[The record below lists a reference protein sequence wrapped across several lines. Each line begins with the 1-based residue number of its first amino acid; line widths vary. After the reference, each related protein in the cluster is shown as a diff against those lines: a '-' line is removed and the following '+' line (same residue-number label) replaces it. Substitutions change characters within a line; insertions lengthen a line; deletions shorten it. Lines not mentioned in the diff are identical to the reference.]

1 MNSSSI
7 WEQIGRQFSLRWGE
21 LLVSVGEHI
30 QLVLISMV
38 IAIII
43 GVPAGILVSR
53 YSFLRTWIIG
63 GASILQTIPSLAL
76 LGFMIPILGIGMK
89 TAIAA
94 LFLYSLLPIIRN
106 TFTGIKDVDPSVIE
120 AARGMGMTGAQILLR
135 VQLPLAMSVILAGIR
150 TATVINVG
158 TATLA
163 AFIGAGGLG
172 DFIFLGITRNIDAL
186 ILLGALPAAIMALLL
201 DYLLGLLERWTTP
214 RGLKI

>member
-1 MNSSSI
+1 MTISI

-21 LLVSVGEHI
+21 LLISTGEHI
-30 QLVLISMV
+30 QLVFLSML
-38 IAIII
+38 IAIAI
-43 GVPAGILVSR
+43 GIPAGILVTRFDS
-53 YSFLRTWIIG
+53 LKMWIIG

-76 LGFMIPILGIGMK
+76 LGFMIPILGIGTK
-89 TAIAA
+89 TAVAA

-106 TFTGIKDVDPSVIE
+106 TFTGIKDVDPAIIE
-120 AARGMGMTGAQILLR
+120 AASGMGMTRSQILFK
-135 VQLPLAMSVILAGIR
+135 VQLPLALSVIMAGIR

-186 ILLGALPAAIMALLL
+186 IILGALPAALMALLF

>member
-1 MNSSSI
+1 MNSNI
-7 WEQIGRQFSLRWGE
+7 WEQIGRQFSLRWSE
-21 LLVSVGEHI
+21 LLVSTGEHI
-30 QLVLISMV
+30 QLVLLSMAL
-38 IAIII
+38 AILI
-43 GVPAGILVSR
+43 GIPAGILVTR
-53 YSFLRTWIIG
+53 VSFLKSWIIG

-76 LGFMIPILGIGMK
+76 LGFMIPLLGIGMK

-106 TFTGIKDVDPSVIE
+106 TYTGIKDVDPSIIE
-120 AARGMGMTGAQILLR
+120 AARGMGMTGTQILFR
-135 VQLPLAMSVILAGIR
+135 VQMPLALSVIMAGIR

-186 ILLGALPAAIMALLL
+186 ILLGALPAALMALLF